1 MVPYWAEVTHEE
13 VWTHHHP
20 WYALEHAVTSWMNP
34 RTVRIVGRTVGQIFE
49 ELIDQRGWQTVLGVA
64 MVGLG
69 VGMLIPGPLDVL
81 AFGIG
86 FAVGGGPA
94 GGVVGVVAYNLL
106 ALVVL
111 GVGLGL
117 IYFD

>member
-1 MVPYWAEVTHEE
+1 MIPYWAKVRHQD
-13 VWTHHHP
+13 VWTHYHP
-20 WYALEHAVTSWMNP
+20 WYALEHVATIWMS
-34 RTVRIVGRTVGQIFE
+34 RTTDRIVGTTVGQIIE
-49 ELIDQRGWQTVLGVA
+49 ELIDKRGWQTVLGVA

-86 FAVGGGPA
+86 FAYGGPV
-94 GGVVGVVAYNLL
+94 GGVVGVVVYNLL
-106 ALVVL
+106 ALLVL

-117 IYFD
+117 IYYD